1 MSSTAKAEAPVR
13 QAEPALSLVRA
24 DGPDRVAPGAREHG
38 TAPQDAADGTE
49 QTHRGPLGFVRRIV
63 DRAREDV
70 DGAIARDPAASSRLE
85 VVLTSPGLH
94 AIWAHRGLHEL
105 WKRPGGRL
113 PARVLATMTRS
124 LTGVEIHPGARIGR
138 RFFIDHGMGVVIG
151 ETAEV
156 GDDVMLYH
164 GVTLGGRSLE
174 RVKRHPTVGNRVT
187 IGAGARILGPVLVGD
202 DVQIG
207 ANSVVVK
214 DIPVGAVATGI
225 PAVLRFPKRDV
236 PNVWADPA
244 IYI

>member
-1 MSSTAKAEAPVR
+1 MSTAAQDHEPVPTSSR
-13 QAEPALSLVRA
+13 SSLKLVHAGEQEPTRRHTTRGYAAGLGLVRKLT
-24 DGPDRVAPGAREHG
+24 GRVQEDLQGALE
-38 TAPQDAADGTE
+38 
-49 QTHRGPLGFVRRIV
+49 
-63 DRAREDV
+63 
-70 DGAIARDPAASSRLE
+70 RDPAARSRLE

-105 WKRPGGRL
+105 WKLPGGRL
-113 PARVLATMTRS
+113 PARVLATMARAV
-124 LTGVEIHPGARIGR
+124 TGVEIHPGARIGR

-164 GVTLGGRSLE
+164 GVTLGGRSLA

-187 IGAGARILGPVLVGD
+187 IGAGARILGPVEIGD
-202 DVQIG
+202 DVQVG

-214 DIPVGAVATGI
+214 DVPTGAVATGI
-225 PAVLRFPKRDV
+225 PARFRFPAKGEANQWV
-236 PNVWADPA
+236 DPA